1 MKADRNLKI
10 DGTRLLADL
19 RTLQTFTDTPGEGV
33 TRFSYGEQDQKAR
46 DYLLSE
52 ARSLGCRIQEDA
64 LKNLRIMMPQ
74 NKEGQKRI
82 VIGSHIDTVKNGGWL
97 DGIYGVTGGLEVLR
111 TLKDA
116 KLEKNL
122 ELAIFAEEE
131 GSNFGSTMTGS
142 KFISGIYKPED
153 LEHLKNRQGISLKEM
168 LGNPDPEALKA
179 AVWDFSQIQAML
191 ELHIEQGPVLEREN
205 LQMGIVDRIFGM
217 KVIEVELTGV
227 GNHAGATPMEDRKDA
242 LCAAAECILAAESLV
257 KPDGRAV
264 VTVGRISLQ
273 PDCSNVIPESAVFTL
288 EVRDSDEE
296 KIIYYMDKI
305 KEEIRSISRRRSVSC
320 TIRDTS
326 QSKPLALSQDL
337 VEKMDRMAQERQ
349 IPHKIMNSGAVHDAC
364 MIANHAPTGMIFVP
378 SIGGRSHVPEEDT
391 KEQDLIQGTQFLLET
406 VADLAGAD
414 RRVC

>member
-131 GSNFGSTMTGS
+131 GSNSFPAFT
-142 KFISGIYKPED
+142 
-153 LEHLKNRQGISLKEM
+153 NQ
-168 LGNPDPEALKA
+168 
-179 AVWDFSQIQAML
+179 
-191 ELHIEQGPVLEREN
+191 
-205 LQMGIVDRIFGM
+205 RIWN
-217 KVIEVELTGV
+217 I
-227 GNHAGATPMEDRKDA
+227 
-242 LCAAAECILAAESLV
+242 
-257 KPDGRAV
+257 
-264 VTVGRISLQ
+264 
-273 PDCSNVIPESAVFTL
+273 
-288 EVRDSDEE
+288 
-296 KIIYYMDKI
+296 
-305 KEEIRSISRRRSVSC
+305 
-320 TIRDTS
+320 
-326 QSKPLALSQDL
+326 
-337 VEKMDRMAQERQ
+337 
-349 IPHKIMNSGAVHDAC
+349 
-364 MIANHAPTGMIFVP
+364 
-378 SIGGRSHVPEEDT
+378 
-391 KEQDLIQGTQFLLET
+391 
-406 VADLAGAD
+406 
-414 RRVC
+414 